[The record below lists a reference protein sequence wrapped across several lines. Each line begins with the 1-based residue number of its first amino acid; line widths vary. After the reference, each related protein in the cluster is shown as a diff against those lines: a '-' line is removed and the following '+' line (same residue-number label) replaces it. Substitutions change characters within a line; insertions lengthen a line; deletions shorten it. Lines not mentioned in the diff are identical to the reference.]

1 MYLVY
6 GRIVYLDMFLISKLV
21 LVILICDIR
30 LCFVFG
36 VFFVVVY
43 FSENVYR
50 YDKRNLVILVKLFV
64 VVK

>member
-1 MYLVY
+1 MDWIINEKNLV
-6 GRIVYLDMFLISKLV
+6 
-21 LVILICDIR
+21 DIKIKR

-36 VFFVVVY
+36 FFFVVVY